1 MQGTARRLAHGLIAL
16 LFSAVVLAPSTA
28 ESTSRELP
36 TRAQVYV
43 SAPEGEATAEAA
55 APSFFNAEHPLV
67 DDELRRVR
75 DSRGYAV
82 AYLRAV
88 EEFSYYEDMVL
99 DAFEAEGVPFELA
112 AVPIIESGY
121 KNVVQ
126 VVPKGYDR
134 AYQAAGVWQF
144 IPGTA
149 RAFGLTVGGGVDE
162 RMNPAAQTVA
172 AARYFRKLYDQ
183 LGDWGLALAGYN
195 QGPRR
200 VQDAIERTGERD
212 VFTLIEL
219 GAINNYAIKVRV
231 AADVLKDPELLTP

>member
-16 LFSAVVLAPSTA
+16 LFSAAVLAPSTA

-43 SAPEGEATAEAA
+43 SAPDGEATAEAA
-55 APSFFNAEHPLV
+55 APSFFSAEHPLI
-67 DDELRRVR
+67 DAELRRVC

-195 QGPRR
+195 HGPRR

-212 VFTLIEL
+212 VFKLVEL